1 MLLHTP
7 WPPGWSRAEP
17 ADGQECGQGSRGAPR
32 PELRDLHRLPCCFH
46 SGSDRSSRKC
56 FLPRLVQGCLHGRGG
71 LVVAVGSRETL
82 PHLTDSENAEKEQSL
97 GCHLARTPRAGA
109 GDSDQK
115 RCVPP
120 PPLQQRLLG
129 AQGQGAGPAAGA
141 PVGRA
146 QAGPPLCGGVWFG
159 SMGCHLLSA

>member
-1 MLLHTP
+1 ML
-7 WPPGWSRAEP
+7 PPP
-17 ADGQECGQGSRGAPR
+17 AGSG
-32 PELRDLHRLPCCFH
+32 L
-46 SGSDRSSRKC
+46 SSWK
-56 FLPRLVQGCLHGRGG
+56 GG

-82 PHLTDSENAEKEQSL
+82 PHLTDSENAEQEQSL

-129 AQGQGAGPAAGA
+129 AQGQGAGPAAGT

-159 SMGCHLLSA
+159 STGCRLLSA